1 MGMNRKISTFATRKR
16 FAEALKV
23 ELATKPLDK
32 ISVSNLVRRT
42 GINRKTFYYHFD
54 DIYQLVGW
62 ILRTEAMDHIL
73 TFNVLLDYRK
83 GISFVLDYIES
94 NQNLIAN
101 IMCSPARG
109 EVRELLCGGVQ
120 ESLDIAMRKIER
132 ARKEKL
138 DPDFREFVVD
148 FFTEAITG
156 MIARWAENP
165 ERRSREQIESYLNR
179 IFDELIASIKA
190 PKNSSLSQNVK

>member
-1 MGMNRKISTFATRKR
+1 MKRKIATFATRQR
-16 FAEALKV
+16 FAEALKA
-23 ELATKPLDK
+23 ELAVKPLDK

-73 TFNVLLDYRK
+73 SFNILLDYRK

-94 NQNLIAN
+94 NQDLIAN
-101 IMCSPARG
+101 IMCSPARS
-109 EVRELLCGGVQ
+109 EVRELLCSGVQ
-120 ESLDIAMRKIER
+120 ESLNIALRKIER
-132 ARKEKL
+132 VRKEKL
-138 DPDFREFVVD
+138 EPDFRDFVVD

-165 ERRSREQIESYLNR
+165 TRRSRQQIESYLNH
-179 IFDELIASIKA
+179 IFDELTASIKT
-190 PKNSSLSQNVK
+190 PRNTNSN

>member
-1 MGMNRKISTFATRKR
+1 MAMKREIATFATRQR
-16 FAEALKV
+16 FAEALKA
-23 ELATKPLDK
+23 ELAVKPLDK

-42 GINRKTFYYHFD
+42 GINRKTFYYHFN

-73 TFNVLLDYRK
+73 SFNILLDYRK

-94 NQNLIAN
+94 NQDLIAN

-109 EVRELLCGGVQ
+109 EVRELLCSGVQ
-120 ESLDIAMRKIER
+120 ESLDIALRKIER

-138 DPDFREFVVD
+138 EPDFRDFVVD

-165 ERRSREQIESYLNR
+165 TRRSRQQIESYLNR
-179 IFDELIASIKA
+179 IFDELTASIKT
-190 PKNSSLSQNVK
+190 PRNINSN